1 MSENEKDMLKRTPDN
16 EEEKAAGAEDRES
29 SGEKYDKMIED
40 LVHVESMPSDEMP
53 VIPLS
58 DHGNSF

>member
-29 SGEKYDKMIED
+29 SAKNTIK
-40 LVHVESMPSDEMP
+40 
-53 VIPLS
+53 
-58 DHGNSF
+58 